1 MESSFLIHRA
11 GRYNIKG
18 KDTISGNSK
27 YYLND
32 LSYRNYLYAGYG
44 YGIGYLLEN
53 AVYLNLRRAGYQ
65 VYVGAIKDTEVD
77 FVAIKGERR
86 IYLQVTLQLTD
97 EKTINREYQAL
108 KLIADNFGKYV
119 VSMDDYKM
127 PTNEGIEHISAW
139 NLEDFL
145 NSL

>member
-1 MESSFLIHRA
+1 M
-11 GRYNIKG
+11 
-18 KDTISGNSK
+18 
-27 YYLND
+27 
-32 LSYRNYLYAGYG
+32 
-44 YGIGYLLEN
+44 EN

-97 EKTINREYQAL
+97 EKIIDREYQAL
-108 KLIADNFGKYV
+108 KLIADNFDKCV
-119 VSMDDYKM
+119 VSMDDYKI

>member
-1 MESSFLIHRA
+1 MIEII
-11 GRYNIKG
+11 NP
-18 KDTISGNSK
+18 ISGNSK

-32 LSYRNYLYAGYG
+32 LSYRNYLYADGYG
-44 YGIGYLLEN
+44 LAIFWKMPFIWICS
-53 AVYLNLRRAGYQ
+53 VRAIRLCGGNKRHWSWFCQ
-65 VYVGAIKDTEVD
+65 
-77 FVAIKGERR
+77 IKGERR

-97 EKTINREYQAL
+97 EKIIDREYQAL
-108 KLIADNFGKYV
+108 KLIGIILISAV
-119 VSMDDYKM
+119 VSMDDYKI